1 MYPDVLL
8 CINNIW
14 TTAADGR
21 TIPVVNPAT
30 EEVIGSVSHAG
41 RADLD
46 VALEAAAK
54 EGGTEAIEPYLNTK
68 FASLLSE

>member
-8 CINNIW
+8 CINGAW
-14 TTAADGR
+14 TKAADGR

-30 EEVIGSVSHAG
+30 EEVIGSVAHAG

-46 VALEAAAK
+46 AALGAAA
-54 EGGTEAIEPYLNTK
+54 EG
-68 FASLLSE
+68 FAAWRKISAYERSKVMR

>member
-14 TTAADGR
+14 IKAAGGR

-46 VALEAAAK
+46 AALEAAAK
-54 EGGTEAIEPYLNTK
+54 ERAAGRRSSPTSTPSWPAC
-68 FASLLSE
+68 

>member
-14 TTAADGR
+14 IKAAGGR

-46 VALEAAAK
+46 AALEAAAK
-54 EGGTEAIEPYLNTK
+54 ERAARRRSSPTSTP
-68 FASLLSE
+68 SLPAC